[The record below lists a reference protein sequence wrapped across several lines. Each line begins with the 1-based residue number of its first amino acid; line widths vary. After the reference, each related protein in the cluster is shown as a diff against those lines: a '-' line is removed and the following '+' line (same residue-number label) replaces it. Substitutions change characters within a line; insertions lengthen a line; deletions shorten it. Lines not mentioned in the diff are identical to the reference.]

1 MRQLTAIANLEPVSR
16 SFIEISLFP
25 EYFTRLTLFTDLIIQ
40 KRLRCEF
47 AQFQVASNASN
58 DSSFYGNMLV
68 LPTGQ
73 ILFHK

>member
-1 MRQLTAIANLEPVSR
+1 VRQLSALANLEPVSR
-16 SFIEISLFP
+16 TFIEISLFP
-25 EYFTRLTLFTDLIIQ
+25 NTSCAQRFFTDLIIQ
-40 KRLRCEF
+40 TRLRREF